1 MCQYSPSNLGSNFDI
16 VAQSLSLMELYSLG
30 LTHGVSL
37 NQISWECVQFI
48 LDLFLAMASSTAF
61 NCLSSSS
68 RRDTVLFFFTAA
80 AADTAPAAAGALAT
94 FVGDVTGAGGF
105 STFFKGFSTKIKR
118 KKLYHM
124 MTLYLGVI

>member
-1 MCQYSPSNLGSNFDI
+1 
-16 VAQSLSLMELYSLG
+16 MELYSLD

-61 NCLSSSS
+61 NCFSNSS

-80 AADTAPAAAGALAT
+80 AADTALAAAGALAT
-94 FVGDVTGAGGF
+94 FVGDAIGAGGF
-105 STFFKGFSTKIKR
+105 STFFKGFSTKIQR
-118 KKLYHM
+118 KSLYY